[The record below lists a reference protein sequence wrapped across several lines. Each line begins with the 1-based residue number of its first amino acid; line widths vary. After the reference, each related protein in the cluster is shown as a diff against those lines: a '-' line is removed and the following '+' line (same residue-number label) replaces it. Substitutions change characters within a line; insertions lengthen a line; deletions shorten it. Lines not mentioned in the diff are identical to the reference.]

1 MVAVEIYAAAGS
13 LFSLKETVGETGAG
27 FRA

>member
-1 MVAVEIYAAAGS
+1 MFAVEIYAAAGS
-13 LFSLKETVGETGAG
+13 LFSLKETVGEKRRG